1 MTSCNNQALNTGEE
15 PIVFRACSP
24 YILRVRTPLT
34 RNQEDTLPSYDLT
47 GTVKLVMD
55 QQSFD
60 SGFTKR
66 EFVVTTDDDR
76 YPQEIKFE
84 CVKDKVS
91 LLDNVLA
98 GSRVTVTFDM
108 RGNEYNERYYVNLTA
123 WKIEQTSGTGPS
135 SSGAGGG
142 LPVDGPPLD
151 QMEPP
156 GDDILDDGSMP
167 F

>member
-1 MTSCNNQALNTGEE
+1 
-15 PIVFRACSP
+15 
-24 YILRVRTPLT
+24 
-34 RNQEDTLPSYDLT
+34 
-47 GTVKLVMD
+47 MD